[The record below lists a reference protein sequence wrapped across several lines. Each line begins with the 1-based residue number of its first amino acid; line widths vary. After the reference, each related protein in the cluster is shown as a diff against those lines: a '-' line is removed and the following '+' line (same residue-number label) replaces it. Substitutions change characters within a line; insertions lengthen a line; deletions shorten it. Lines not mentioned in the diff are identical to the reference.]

1 MPECLDNMPWRS
13 LKGLGDMAPDF
24 LKLGDFKNVRL
35 TDGTMVQFRIIGF
48 RHDVTK
54 SGRILP
60 LSWEM
65 VDCLPKRHRWNS
77 DDTNRGSWG
86 ATELFHKMNDEYG
99 EIYQLMPAEI
109 LEVVEPV
116 IKLTANTYDGANE
129 LLETECKFWIK
140 SEKETFGRNIY
151 SAPGEGHWYEYY
163 RQEDVPWGKLSTLCC
178 VLLITTPAATSA
190 LCTRAAARTIPAPGI
205 PPASPRL
212 SASNLCIKSIGTT
225 EVVQDKTT
233 TTEVIASVVFMSTMA
248 PTSSWCGRI
257 VARRTNRGT
266 FEIKEYIHMA
276 KIVIAGDAVVVTSA
290 MKLEDIKTIEK
301 YRPKELVLKG
311 GEDGK
316 EPIFG
321 VGTTHGAGNIN
332 AVGASF
338 GSETRDDD
346 KLACITLFLDGVTGD
361 VKDWVA
367 DRLGAAIINL
377 NKLEEKLPAVLEEI
391 AAEKATVMSNITVAQ

>member
-1 MPECLDNMPWRS
+1 
-13 LKGLGDMAPDF
+13 
-24 LKLGDFKNVRL
+24 
-35 TDGTMVQFRIIGF
+35 
-48 RHDVTK
+48 
-54 SGRILP
+54 
-60 LSWEM
+60 
-65 VDCLPKRHRWNS
+65 
-77 DDTNRGSWG
+77 
-86 ATELFHKMNDEYG
+86 
-99 EIYQLMPAEI
+99 
-109 LEVVEPV
+109 
-116 IKLTANTYDGANE
+116 
-129 LLETECKFWIK
+129 
-140 SEKETFGRNIY
+140 
-151 SAPGEGHWYEYY
+151 
-163 RQEDVPWGKLSTLCC
+163 
-178 VLLITTPAATSA
+178 
-190 LCTRAAARTIPAPGI
+190 
-205 PPASPRL
+205 
-212 SASNLCIKSIGTT
+212 
-225 EVVQDKTT
+225 
-233 TTEVIASVVFMSTMA
+233 
-248 PTSSWCGRI
+248 
-257 VARRTNRGT
+257 
-266 FEIKEYIHMA
+266 MA

-301 YRPKELVLKG
+301 YRPKELVLNG

>member
-163 RQEDVPWGKLSTLCC
+163 RQEDVPWGKKRNGSAECTMLRSPDYYNSAAFCGVNASGSATISGARSSGG
-178 VLLITTPAATSA
+178 VAPA
-190 LCTRAAARTIPAPGI
+190 
-205 PPASPRL
+205 
-212 SASNLCIKSIGTT
+212 
-225 EVVQDKTT
+225 
-233 TTEVIASVVFMSTMA
+233 F
-248 PTSSWCGRI
+248 
-257 VARRTNRGT
+257 
-266 FEIKEYIHMA
+266 
-276 KIVIAGDAVVVTSA
+276 
-290 MKLEDIKTIEK
+290 
-301 YRPKELVLKG
+301 
-311 GEDGK
+311 
-316 EPIFG
+316 
-321 VGTTHGAGNIN
+321 
-332 AVGASF
+332 SF
-338 GSETRDDD
+338 
-346 KLACITLFLDGVTGD
+346 
-361 VKDWVA
+361 
-367 DRLGAAIINL
+367 
-377 NKLEEKLPAVLEEI
+377 
-391 AAEKATVMSNITVAQ
+391 